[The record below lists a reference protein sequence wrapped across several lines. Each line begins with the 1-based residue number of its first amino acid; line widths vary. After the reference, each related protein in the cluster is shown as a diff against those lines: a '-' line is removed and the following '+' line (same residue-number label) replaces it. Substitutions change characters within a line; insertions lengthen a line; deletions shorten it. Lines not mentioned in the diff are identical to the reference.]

1 MGEWLGVW
9 SYPLHHSDN
18 RLGLNTYVYSDCLN
32 GSREKKNLP
41 KSIAGPRT
49 ARVVVGFPPSASLL
63 DLVVGAG
70 VPKPLGTSRGVPIEM
85 FMVPFLPVALIQR
98 AFHRPQLALPFAL
111 ETCSDSEYRI
121 IGLSVCGSISSR
133 NNRRTTVGSGHLLFH
148 GGLASWPSWT

>member
-1 MGEWLGVW
+1 MYTRIASMGPGKRRTFQK
-9 SYPLHHSDN
+9 N
-18 RLGLNTYVYSDCLN
+18 
-32 GSREKKNLP
+32 KK

-133 NNRRTTVGSGHLLFH
+133 NNRRTNRRIWPPPLSRGFGIVALLDLTVPTDHLRH
-148 GGLASWPSWT
+148 RQGWERWI